1 MRVVVTGA
9 AGFIGA
15 RLARELLARGN
26 LDGRTIEQLVLVD
39 RGFAAPTA
47 DPRVHQL
54 AGDLRGAELRAAIF
68 GQPVDGLFHLAAT
81 LTAQAEQDFDGGL
94 AMNVGGLLEVLE
106 DCRRQGESQGR
117 PIRLLF
123 SSSMAAF
130 GPPPFPAV
138 VTDDSPQRPQISYGV
153 QKAIAELLLDDYT
166 RRGFV
171 DGRGLRFPVVL
182 IRPRG
187 AAPALS
193 EFISA
198 VVREPLLGS
207 PVACPFAAAT
217 AMPLVSVGAVARGL
231 ITLYELPSTA
241 LGAVRT
247 MNLPAITVTI
257 EEMLTALE
265 RKAGAGARQLVTWQ
279 PDARLQGLIDSMPQ
293 GFASARAAAAGIRPE
308 PNFDTVIDD
317 FVQAYG

>member
-9 AGFIGA
+9 AGFVGA
-15 RLARELLARGN
+15 RLARELLARGT
-26 LDGRTIEQLVLVD
+26 LDGRRIDQLLLVD
-39 RGFAAPTA
+39 RGFAQPAA
-47 DPRVHQL
+47 DPRVRQL
-54 AGDLRGAELRAAIF
+54 AGDLRGAELRGAIF

-81 LTAQAEQDFDGGL
+81 LTAQAEQDFADGL

-106 DCRRQGESQGR
+106 DCRRHGDSRGR
-117 PIRLLF
+117 PVRLLF

-153 QKAIAELLLDDYT
+153 QKAIAELLLDDYN
-166 RRGFV
+166 RRTFL
-171 DGRGLRFPVVL
+171 DGRALRFPVVL

-207 PVACPFAAAT
+207 RVVCPFAAST
-217 AMPLVSVGAVARGL
+217 AMPVVSVGAVARGL
-231 ITLYELPSTA
+231 ITLYEMPGAA
-241 LGAVRT
+241 LGVVRT
-247 MNLPAITVTI
+247 MNLPAVTVTI
-257 EEMLTALE
+257 EEMLAALE
-265 RKAGAGARQLVTWQ
+265 RRAGPGARKLVDWQ

-293 GFASARAAAAGIRPE
+293 GFSSARAAAAGIRPE
-308 PNFDTVIDD
+308 PNFDAVIDD